1 MTIGAEAQRLLAA
14 QKEWILA
21 ALEENGPA
29 TVAELPRRWP
39 VTRAMVRY
47 LVDELERE
55 GAIVPVAMMRNS
67 RALVYGRTPEVWR
80 AQPLPL
86 AS

>member
-1 MTIGAEAQRLLAA
+1 MRLLAEH
-14 QKEWILA
+14 KELILST
-21 ALEENGPA
+21 LEEEGPA

-39 VTRAMVRY
+39 VTRTVLKH

-55 GAIVPVAMMRNS
+55 GAIVPVAMMRTT
-67 RALVYGRTPEVWR
+67 RAVVYGRTPEAWR
-80 AQPLPL
+80 AEALPL

>member
-1 MTIGAEAQRLLAA
+1 MKTGAEAERLLAA
-14 QKEWILA
+14 HKERILA
-21 ALEENGPA
+21 TLEENGPA

-39 VTRAMVRY
+39 VTRAVLAH

-55 GAIVPVAMMRNS
+55 GAIVPVAMMRTS
-67 RALVYGRTPEVWR
+67 RAVVYGRTPALWR
-80 AQPLPL
+80 AQALPL